1 VAFQRRKGVPQ
12 RPAMADL
19 DDLLVKTSRTFAL
32 AIPLLDEPTRRAVSV
47 AYLLFR
53 IADTF
58 EDAFR
63 WPRAERIAAL
73 NDFCT
78 LLDDR
83 ARAAALSR
91 GWVEKKPVD
100 HAGYLELLALVP
112 EVLSELDTMAPG
124 AREILKA
131 HTRRTSEGM
140 ATIVARGDAAGNL
153 QLRSLQDLK
162 DYCYI
167 VAGIVGELL
176 TQVFLHDAP
185 QLEGQRATLERHMA
199 AFGEGL
205 QLVNI
210 LKDSGDDA
218 KEGRVYLPPGVPRAD
233 IIALAREDLDRAS
246 TYVAALQEGQAPRGY
261 LAFTA
266 LPVMLARAALKAL
279 EEQGPGAKVP
289 RTEVAR
295 LMGVLDTTLASGQ
308 SLEQATA

>member
-1 VAFQRRKGVPQ
+1 
-12 RPAMADL
+12 MADL

-32 AIPLLDEPTRRAVSV
+32 AIPLLDEPTRREVSV

-58 EDAFR
+58 EDAAR
-63 WPRAERIAAL
+63 WPRADRIAAL
-73 NDFCT
+73 HAFCA

-83 ARAAALSR
+83 SEAAAKASA
-91 GWVEKKPVD
+91 WVEAKPLE
-100 HAGYLELLALVP
+100 HAGYLELLGLLP
-112 EVLSELDTMAPG
+112 EVLGELDTMTPG
-124 AREILKA
+124 AQQILKL
-131 HTRRTSEGM
+131 HTRRTSLGM
-140 ATIVARGDAAGNL
+140 ADIVARGDAAGNL
-153 QLRSLQDLK
+153 QLQSLQDLK
-162 DYCYI
+162 DYCYL

-176 TQVFLHDAP
+176 TQIFIHDAP
-185 QLEGQRATLERHMA
+185 QLEPQRPILEAHMA

-218 KEGRVYLPPGVPRAD
+218 KEGRVYLPPGVPRAQ
-233 IIALAREDLDRAS
+233 IIALAKEDLDRAS
-246 TYVAALQEGQAPRGY
+246 AYVAALQQGLAPRGF

-266 LPVMLARAALKAL
+266 LPVMLARAALRAL

-295 LMGVLDTTLASGQ
+295 LMGVLDATLSSGAP
-308 SLEQATA
+308 LKQATA